1 MKIDILTLFPE
12 FFESPL
18 KTSIINRAQTQKLV
32 EIKLHNPRDF
42 TKDKHHT
49 VDDTPYGGGP
59 GMVIKPEPVFEAVE
73 SLKPGL
79 VILLTPQGKVFNQEI
94 AKSLSTQ
101 THLIFICGHYEGVDE
116 RIISQLVD
124 IELSVGDYILTGG
137 EIPCL
142 IVIDAIVRLIP
153 EVLGNPES
161 LDSDSFAHQLL
172 SHPQYTKPQNF
183 RGHVVPEVLV
193 SGDHEKIRLW
203 RKKQALAKTLTKRP
217 DLLAG
222 VTLSEEE
229 KKLLE
234 QTRSQTCL
242 TGQTSL
248 TSLRGLIGQT
258 K

>member
-12 FFESPL
+12 FFDNPL
-18 KTSIINRAQTQKLV
+18 KTSIINRAQTQRLV
-32 EIKLHNPRDF
+32 EINLHNIRDF
-42 TKDKHHT
+42 AKDRHHT

-59 GMVIKPEPVFEAVE
+59 GMVIKPEPVFAAVE

-101 THLIFICGHYEGVDE
+101 KHLVFICGHYEGVDE
-116 RIISQLVD
+116 RIISELVD
-124 IELSVGDYILTGG
+124 KEISIGDYILTGG

-142 IVIDAIVRLIP
+142 VVIDTIVRLIP

-172 SHPQYTKPQNF
+172 AHPQYTKPQNF
-183 RGHVVPEVLV
+183 RGQIVPEVLV

-203 RKKQALAKTLTKRP
+203 RKKQALARTLTKRP
-217 DLLAG
+217 DLLEKA
-222 VTLSEEE
+222 TLSKEEE
-229 KKLLE
+229 KLLKQITE
-234 QTRSQTCL
+234 EIR
-242 TGQTSL
+242 
-248 TSLRGLIGQT
+248 
-258 K
+258 